1 MNPKI
6 ETFPVETPALRPLE
20 IVPVRD
26 RSGTFLLVRDPLGVL
41 EGAVLIPADP
51 LVILVLQFADGN
63 TSVGEIASK
72 ATYQTGQIISIE
84 LVRDIVRQLDDA
96 LLLLSDKFVAAWQA
110 RRAEYAAQPT
120 RQPSVFRTEGAD
132 RLKMLA
138 DLGAEFRR
146 HLASPDSPPADLGLA
161 PGSVDAVFAPHIDY
175 QRGGE
180 AYAWSYRALVEAGG
194 APETYFILG
203 VVHRPA
209 MHRFIATRKAY
220 ETPFGPVPCDTE
232 LLDRFAA
239 EFGGELFLDEYQ
251 HVTEHSIELQVVYL
265 KKLLGERAFKVVP
278 VLVGSFD
285 DLLAF
290 EEPPRQADPEVG
302 AFIGALG
309 KVLAEGA
316 GRVAL
321 VGGVDF
327 SHCGPAFGDE
337 VPNSDERARAIEEG
351 DRRAL
356 DAIASVDPEGF
367 FDSFREDLNER
378 RVCSIG
384 PIYCALHALRSRGCS
399 AKVQKYM
406 QANSADRS
414 TLVSFASVAF
424 LKPGAGAPS
433 PGRIILLG

>member
-1 MNPKI
+1 MTPTI
-6 ETFPVETPALRPLE
+6 QTFPIETPALRPLE

-26 RSGTFLLVRDPLGVL
+26 RSGMYLMVRDPLGVL

-63 TSVGEIASK
+63 TPVGEIASK

-84 LVRDIVRQLDDA
+84 LVRDIVRQLDEA
-96 LLLLSDKFVAAWQA
+96 LLLLSDRFVAAWEGK
-110 RRAEYAAQPT
+110 RAEYAAQPT
-120 RQPSVFRTEGAD
+120 RQPSVFRTEGMD

-138 DLGAEFRR
+138 ELGAEFRR
-146 HLASPDSPPADLGLA
+146 HLASPDSPPAELGLA
-161 PGSVDAVFAPHIDY
+161 PGSVGAVFSPHIDY

-180 AYAWSYRALVEAGG
+180 AYAWSYRALTEAGG
-194 APETYFILG
+194 LPETYFILG

-220 ETPFGPVPCDTE
+220 ETPFGTVECDTA
-232 LLDRFAA
+232 LLDEFARD
-239 EFGGELFLDEYQ
+239 FGGELFVDEYQ

-265 KKLLGERAFKVVP
+265 KKLLGDRPFRIVP

-290 EEPPRQADPEVG
+290 EESPSEADPEVG
-302 AFIGALG
+302 AFVRALG
-309 KVLAEGA
+309 GMLEKHA

-321 VGGVDF
+321 IGGVDF

-337 VPNSDERARAIEEG
+337 VPNSDERTAAVEAG
-351 DRRAL
+351 DKRAL
-356 DAIASVDPEGF
+356 DAIGSMDAEGF
-367 FDSFREDLNER
+367 FNTFREDLNER
-378 RVCSIG
+378 RVCSVG
-384 PIYCALHALRSRGCS
+384 PIYCSLAALKARGYS
-399 AKVQKYM
+399 AKVQKYI
-406 QANSADRS
+406 QSNSPDRT

-424 LKPGAGAPS
+424 LKPGAEAPRTS
-433 PGRIILLG
+433 RIILLS